1 MTFKMNSIARLMQPS
16 SVAVIGAS
24 ADSSKTTGRP
34 ITYLIKHGYAG
45 KVYPVNPKAERIGD
59 LPCYASIAD
68 LPEAPDVAIV
78 LLGAARAHEAVRELA
93 ERGTAAAIVLVSGFG
108 ETGEEGASRQSA
120 LMQAKGQMRILGPN
134 TIGLV
139 NLTDRIILSAS
150 AALEMSG
157 FEAGSVALVSQSG
170 GILGSILS
178 RGAARGISFSK
189 LISTSNEVDLE
200 LSDFVEYLANDPA
213 TQVIALYIETIRQPE
228 RFRRA
233 VEVART
239 AGKSV
244 VAYKVGRS
252 EAGARAAISHT
263 GAMAGS
269 DRMYDAFFKQIGVI
283 RAEQFNDLLDI
294 CSALTTT
301 RVLKGQRI
309 AVLTSTGG
317 AGTLV
322 ADSLGVAGF
331 ETPPPDAMTAKILR
345 DLQKGDEAALDRN
358 PIDVTLAGLDPV
370 LLRGIIRAVLASPLY
385 DALVVVVG
393 SSSLAM
399 PDLVADAIRDCLGDS
414 DKPILTYVSPHAPNV
429 VKVLEGRGIPAFLN
443 PESCAVAFKAMEMVS
458 RSLPTFATLLKTQD
472 PPTLK
477 GREGALNEFE
487 ASQLFSHY
495 GIHCAQ
501 THVVQSA
508 QEAVAAALKLAGP
521 VVLKVLSSEILHK
534 SEVGGVRLGL
544 NIESLPTALDQMV
557 KDVRTHTGLAPKFF
571 IVQPMLRAA
580 AELIVG
586 MHKDPLGTAL
596 MVGMGG
602 MTAELMNDSV
612 LCLMPPG
619 KVISEEQALSL
630 LKQLKSWPLLDG
642 YRGKPKLDVDA
653 VVQAMIGFSTM
664 IASLGDR
671 LLEAEMNPLLV
682 MEAGQSAIAADAVV
696 ILAPQVLSV

>member
-1 MTFKMNSIARLMQPS
+1 MTEKMDSISRLFQPR

-24 ADSSKTTGRP
+24 GDPRKTTGRP
-34 ITYLIKHGYAG
+34 ITYLMKHGYAG
-45 KVYPVNPKAERIGD
+45 KVYPVNPKADRIGD
-59 LPCYASIAD
+59 LPCYASVAD

-93 ERGTAAAIVLVSGFG
+93 ARGTAAAIVLASGFG
-108 ETGEEGASRQSA
+108 ETGEEGAARQSA
-120 LMQAKGQMRILGPN
+120 LLSATGQMRILGPN

-150 AALEMSG
+150 AALEMDG
-157 FEAGSVALVSQSG
+157 LEVGSVGLVSQSG

-178 RGAARGISFSK
+178 RGAARGIGFSK

-200 LSDFVEYLANDPA
+200 LSDFIEYLAQDPA
-213 TQVIALYIETIRQPE
+213 TQVIALYVETIRHPE

-233 VEVART
+233 VEIARA

-283 RAEQFNDLLDI
+283 RAEQFSDLLDI
-294 CSALTTT
+294 CSALITT
-301 RVLKGQRI
+301 RILKGKRI

-322 ADSLGVAGF
+322 ADSLGVSGF
-331 ETPPPDAMTAKILR
+331 ETPAPDLVTAQALR

-399 PDLVADAIRDCLGDS
+399 PDLVADAIRDCLSDS

-458 RSLPTFATLLKTQD
+458 RSLPTFTTLLKTQD
-472 PPTLK
+472 PPMLE
-477 GREGALNEFE
+477 GRAGALNEFE
-487 ASQLFSHY
+487 ASQIFGHY
-495 GIHCAQ
+495 GIYCAQ
-501 THVVQSA
+501 TQVVHSA
-508 QEAVAAALKLAGP
+508 QEAVAATQKLPGQF
-521 VVLKVLSSEILHK
+521 VLKVLSSEILHK

-544 NIESLPTALDQMV
+544 TVESLTSAFEKMV
-557 KDVRTHTGLAPKFF
+557 KDVRTYTGLEAKSF
-571 IVQPMLRAA
+571 IVQPMLRAP
-580 AELIVG
+580 AELIIG

-602 MTAELMNDSV
+602 ITAELMNDSV
-612 LCLMPPG
+612 LCLMPAG
-619 KVISEEQALSL
+619 MVISEEQALGL
-630 LKQLKSWPLLDG
+630 IKQLKSWPLLDG
-642 YRGKPKLDVDA
+642 YRGKPKLDVGA
-653 VVQAMIGFSTM
+653 VVQTMIGFSTM
-664 IASLGDR
+664 VASLGER
-671 LLEAEMNPLLV
+671 LLEAEINPLLV
-682 MEAGQSAIAADAVV
+682 MEAGQSTIAADAVV
-696 ILAPQVLSV
+696 ILAPKAI

>member
-1 MTFKMNSIARLMQPS
+1 MDAIARLMQPR

-24 ADSSKTTGRP
+24 ADPRKTTGRP
-34 ITYLIKHGYAG
+34 ITYLMKHGYAG
-45 KVYPVNPKAERIGD
+45 KVYPVNPKADRIGE
-59 LPCYASIAD
+59 LPCYASIAA

-93 ERGTAAAIVLVSGFG
+93 ERGTTAAIVLASGFG
-108 ETGEEGASRQSA
+108 ETGEEGASRQAA
-120 LMQAKGQMRILGPN
+120 LMQATGKMRILGPN

-139 NLTDRIILSAS
+139 NLTDGIILSAS
-150 AALEMSG
+150 AALEMNG
-157 FEAGSVALVSQSG
+157 LEAGKVALVSQSG

-178 RGAARGISFSK
+178 RGAARGIGFSK

-200 LSDFVEYLANDPA
+200 LSDFVEYLASDPA
-213 TQVIALYIETIRQPE
+213 TQVIALYVETIRYPE

-233 VEVART
+233 VEIARA
-239 AGKSV
+239 AGKAV
-244 VAYKVGRS
+244 VAFKVGRS

-269 DRMYDAFFKQIGVI
+269 DRMYDAFFQQVGVI
-283 RAEQFNDLLDI
+283 RAEKFNDLLDI

-301 RVLKGQRI
+301 RILKGQRI

-331 ETPPPDAMTAKILR
+331 ETPAPDSVTAQALR
-345 DLQKGDEAALDRN
+345 ELQKGDEAALDRN

-370 LLRGIIRAVLASPLY
+370 LLRGIIRAVLASPTY

-414 DKPILTYVSPHAPNV
+414 DKPILAYVSPHAPNV
-429 VKVLEGRGIPAFLN
+429 VHVLESRGIPAFLD
-443 PESCAVAFKAMEMVS
+443 PESCAVAFKAMQGAA
-458 RSLPTFATLLKTQD
+458 RTLPIFTPLKKMQD
-472 PPTLK
+472 DAQIHA
-477 GREGALNEFE
+477 REGALNEFD
-487 ASQLFSHY
+487 AGQLFSRY
-495 GIHCAQ
+495 GIPCAL
-501 THVVQSA
+501 TKVVHNA
-508 QEAVAAALKLAGP
+508 KEAVEAAQSIKGP
-521 VVLKVLSSEILHK
+521 VILKVLSSEILHK

-544 NIESLPTALDQMV
+544 TVETLPQAFEKMV
-557 KDVRTHTGLAPKFF
+557 SDISAHTGIEASTF
-571 IVQPMLRAA
+571 IVQPMLRAP
-580 AELIVG
+580 AELIIG

-602 MTAELMNDSV
+602 VTAELMNDSV
-612 LCLMPPG
+612 LSLMPPG
-619 KVISEEQALSL
+619 MVISESQALEL

-642 YRGKPKLDVDA
+642 YRGKPKLDVAA
-653 VVQAMIGFSTM
+653 VVQAIIGFSTM
-664 IASLGDR
+664 VAALGDR
-671 LLEAEMNPLLV
+671 LVEAEINPLLV
-682 MEAGQSAIAADAVV
+682 MEDGYSAVAADAVV
-696 ILAPQVLSV
+696 VLAPKVY

>member
-1 MTFKMNSIARLMQPS
+1 MNAKMDSISKLFQPR

-24 ADSSKTTGRP
+24 GDPRKTTGRP
-34 ITYLIKHGYAG
+34 ITYLMKHGYAG
-45 KVYPVNPKAERIGD
+45 KVYPVNPKADRIGD

-93 ERGTAAAIVLVSGFG
+93 ARGTAAAIVLASGFG
-108 ETGEEGASRQSA
+108 ETGEEGAARQSA
-120 LMQAKGQMRILGPN
+120 LLSATGQMRILGPN

-150 AALEMSG
+150 AALEMDRL
-157 FEAGSVALVSQSG
+157 EAGSVGLVSQSG

-178 RGAARGISFSK
+178 RGAARGIGFSK

-200 LSDFVEYLANDPA
+200 LSDFIEYLAHDPA
-213 TQVIALYIETIRQPE
+213 TQVIALYVETIRQPE

-233 VEVART
+233 VQVART
-239 AGKSV
+239 AGKAV

-301 RVLKGQRI
+301 RILKGQRI

-322 ADSLGVAGF
+322 ADSLGVVGF
-331 ETPPPDAMTAKILR
+331 ETPPPDIVTAKILR

-399 PDLVADAIRDCLGDS
+399 PDLVADAIRDCLSDS

-443 PESCAVAFKAMEMVS
+443 PESCAVAFKAMEIVS
-458 RSLPTFATLLKTQD
+458 RSLPTFTTLLKTQD
-472 PPTLK
+472 PPILK
-477 GREGALNEFE
+477 SREGALNEFE
-487 ASQLFSHY
+487 ASQLFGHY

-501 THVVQSA
+501 TQVVHSA
-508 QEAVAAALKLAGP
+508 QEAVAAAQKLAGP

-544 NIESLPTALDQMV
+544 TVESLPSAFEQMV
-557 KDVRTHTGLAPKFF
+557 KDVRTHTGLEAKSF
-571 IVQPMLRAA
+571 IIQPMLRAP

-619 KVISEEQALSL
+619 KVISEEQALGL
-630 LKQLKSWPLLDG
+630 IKQLKSWPLLDG
-642 YRGKPKLDVDA
+642 YRGKPKLDVGA
-653 VVQAMIGFSTM
+653 VVQAMIRFSTM
-664 IASLGDR
+664 VASLGDR

-696 ILAPQVLSV
+696 ILESQAIT

>member
-1 MTFKMNSIARLMQPS
+1 M
-16 SVAVIGAS
+16 G
-24 ADSSKTTGRP
+24 
-34 ITYLIKHGYAG
+34 
-45 KVYPVNPKAERIGD
+45 
-59 LPCYASIAD
+59 
-68 LPEAPDVAIV
+68 
-78 LLGAARAHEAVRELA
+78 
-93 ERGTAAAIVLVSGFG
+93 
-108 ETGEEGASRQSA
+108 
-120 LMQAKGQMRILGPN
+120 
-134 TIGLV
+134 
-139 NLTDRIILSAS
+139 LSAS

-157 FEAGSVALVSQSG
+157 FEAGAVALVSQSG

-178 RGAARGISFSK
+178 RGAARGINFSK

-200 LSDFVEYLANDPA
+200 LSDFVEYLANDPT
-213 TQVIALYIETIRQPE
+213 TQVIALYVETIRQPE
-228 RFRRA
+228 RFRQA
-233 VEVART
+233 VEIARA

-294 CSALTTT
+294 CSALTTN
-301 RVLKGQRI
+301 RVLKGKCI

-322 ADSLGVAGF
+322 ADSLGVTGF
-331 ETPPPDAMTAKILR
+331 ETPSPDAMTAKTLR

-414 DKPILTYVSPHAPNV
+414 NKPILTYVSPHAPHV

-443 PESCAVAFKAMEMVS
+443 PESCAVAFKAMETVS
-458 RSLPTFATLLKTQD
+458 LSLPTFTPLLKAQD
-472 PPTLK
+472 PPILT
-477 GREGALNEFE
+477 GRAGALNEFE
-487 ASQLFSHY
+487 ASQLFGQY

-501 THVVQSA
+501 TQVVHSA
-508 QEAVAAALKLAGP
+508 QEAVAAAQTLAGP

-544 NIESLPTALDQMV
+544 TVESLPKAFDQMV
-557 KDVRTHTGLAPKFF
+557 KDVRTHTGLESKTF
-571 IVQPMLRAA
+571 IVQPMLRAP
-580 AELIVG
+580 AELIIG

-602 MTAELMNDSV
+602 ITAELMNDSV

-619 KVISEEQALSL
+619 KVISEEQALGL

-642 YRGKPKLDVDA
+642 YRGKPKLDVGA
-653 VVQAMIGFSTM
+653 VVQAMIRFSTM
-664 IASLGDR
+664 VASLGDR

-696 ILAPQVLSV
+696 ILESQAIT

>member
-1 MTFKMNSIARLMQPS
+1 MTSNMKSIERLMQPR

-24 ADSSKTTGRP
+24 ADARKTTGRP
-34 ITYLIKHGYAG
+34 ITYLMKHGYAG

-78 LLGAARAHEAVRELA
+78 LLGATRAHEAVRELA
-93 ERGTAAAIVLVSGFG
+93 ERGTTAAIVLASGFG

-157 FEAGSVALVSQSG
+157 FEAGPVSLVSQSG

-178 RGAARGISFSK
+178 RGASRGINFSK

-200 LSDFVEYLANDPA
+200 LSDFIEYLAHDPS
-213 TQVIALYIETIRQPE
+213 TQVIALYVETIRQPE

-233 VEVART
+233 VEIARA

-301 RVLKGQRI
+301 RVLKGKRI

-331 ETPPPDAMTAKILR
+331 ETPSPDAITAKTLR

-370 LLRGIIRAVLASPLY
+370 LLRGIIRAVLTSPLY

-414 DKPILTYVSPHAPNV
+414 DKPILTYVSPHAPHV

-443 PESCAVAFKAMEMVS
+443 PESCAVAFKAMENVS
-458 RSLPTFATLLKTQD
+458 LSLPTFTPLLKVQD
-472 PPTLK
+472 PPTLT
-477 GREGALNEFE
+477 GRAGALNEFE
-487 ASQLFSHY
+487 ASQLFGRY

-501 THVVQSA
+501 TQVVHTA
-508 QEAVAAALKLAGP
+508 QEAVAAAQKLTGP

-544 NIESLPTALDQMV
+544 TIESLPQAFDQMV
-557 KDVRTHTGLAPKFF
+557 RDVRTHTGLEATSF
-571 IVQPMLRAA
+571 IVQPMLRAP

-602 MTAELMNDSV
+602 ITAELMNDSV

-619 KVISEEQALSL
+619 KAISEEQALSL

-653 VVQAMIGFSTM
+653 VVQAMIRFSTM
-664 IASLGDR
+664 IASLGER
-671 LLEAEMNPLLV
+671 LLEAEINPLLV

-696 ILAPQVLSV
+696 ILAPKAI

>member
-1 MTFKMNSIARLMQPS
+1 MDAISRLMQPR

-24 ADSSKTTGRP
+24 ADPKKTTGRP
-34 ITYLIKHGYAG
+34 ITYLMKHGFAG
-45 KVYPVNPKAERIGD
+45 KVYPVNPKADRIGD

-93 ERGTAAAIVLVSGFG
+93 KRGTAAAIVLASGFG
-108 ETGEEGASRQSA
+108 ETGDEGATRQAA
-120 LMQAKGQMRILGPN
+120 LMQATGSMRILGPN

-157 FEAGSVALVSQSG
+157 FQAGAVGLVSQSG

-178 RGAARGISFSK
+178 RGAARGIGFSK

-200 LSDFVEYLANDPA
+200 LSDFVEYLAHDPA
-213 TQVIALYIETIRQPE
+213 TQVIALYVETIRHPE
-228 RFRRA
+228 RFRQA
-233 VEVART
+233 VETARL
-239 AGKSV
+239 AGKAV

-283 RAEQFNDLLDI
+283 RAQQFNDLLDI
-294 CSALTTT
+294 CSALTTKRT
-301 RVLKGQRI
+301 LKGNRI

-331 ETPPPDAMTAKILR
+331 ETPAPDASTAQSLR
-345 DLQKGDEAALDRN
+345 DLQQGDEAALDRN

-370 LLRGIIRAVLASPLY
+370 LLRAIIRTVLASPQY

-414 DKPILTYVSPHAPNV
+414 EKPILAYVSPHAPNV
-429 VKVLEGRGIPAFLN
+429 VSVLESRGIPALLN
-443 PESCAVAFKAMEMVS
+443 PESCAVAFKAMEAMTV
-458 RSLPTFATLLKTQD
+458 SLPVFQPLRQAPSLELITNQ
-472 PPTLK
+472 
-477 GREGALNEFE
+477 EGALNEFE
-487 ASQLFSHY
+487 AGQLFGHF
-495 GIHCAQ
+495 GISSANTQ
-501 THVVQSA
+501 VVHTA
-508 QEAVAAALKLAGP
+508 QEAVKAALKMTGP

-534 SEVGGVRLGL
+534 SEAGGVRLGL
-544 NIESLPTALDQMV
+544 TAETLPQAFDKM
-557 KDVRTHTGLAPKFF
+557 KMDVYAHTGVEANAF
-571 IVQPMLRAA
+571 IVQPMLRAPM
-580 AELIVG
+580 ELIIG
-586 MHKDPLGTAL
+586 MHKDPLGNAL

-602 MTAELMNDSV
+602 VTAELMNDSV
-612 LCLMPPG
+612 LCLMPSG
-619 KVISEEQALSL
+619 MIVTDELALDL

-642 YRGKPKLDVDA
+642 YRGKPKLDIASA
-653 VVQAMIGFSTM
+653 VKAITGFSTM
-664 IASLGDR
+664 IAALGNR
-671 LLEAEMNPLLV
+671 LLEAEINPLFV
-682 MEAGQSAIAADAVV
+682 MEAGQSVLAADAVV
-696 ILAPQVLSV
+696 VFAPKEA

>member
-1 MTFKMNSIARLMQPS
+1 MDAISRLMQPR

-24 ADSSKTTGRP
+24 ADPKKTTGRP
-34 ITYLIKHGYAG
+34 ITYLMKHGFAG
-45 KVYPVNPKAERIGD
+45 KVYPVNPKADKIGD

-93 ERGTAAAIVLVSGFG
+93 QRGTAAAIVLASGFG
-108 ETGEEGASRQSA
+108 ETGDEGASRQAA
-120 LMQAKGQMRILGPN
+120 LMQATGQMRILGPN

-157 FEAGSVALVSQSG
+157 LEAGSVGLVSQSG

-178 RGAARGISFSK
+178 RGAARGIGFSK

-213 TQVIALYIETIRQPE
+213 TQVIALYVETIRHPE
-228 RFRRA
+228 RFRQA
-233 VEVART
+233 VEIARL
-239 AGKSV
+239 AGKAV
-244 VAYKVGRS
+244 VAYKIGRS

-301 RVLKGQRI
+301 RKLNGNRI

-331 ETPPPDAMTAKILR
+331 ETPAPDFATAQKLR

-414 DKPILTYVSPHAPNV
+414 DKPILAYVSPHAPNV
-429 VKVLEGRGIPAFLN
+429 VHVLETRGVPAFLN
-443 PESCAVAFKAMEMVS
+443 PESCAVAFKAM
-458 RSLPTFATLLKTQD
+458 RATTLSLPQFKPVSNVQGIDLIAHQ
-472 PPTLK
+472 
-477 GREGALNEFE
+477 EGALNEYE
-487 ASQLFSHY
+487 AAQLFSQF
-495 GIHCAQ
+495 GIPSAQ
-501 THVVQSA
+501 TQVVHNA
-508 QEAVAAALKLAGP
+508 QEAVTAARKITGA
-521 VVLKVLSSEILHK
+521 VVLKVLSSAILHK
-534 SEVGGVRLGL
+534 SDVGGVRLGL
-544 NIESLPTALDQMV
+544 TPETLPQAFEQMV
-557 KDVRTHTGLAPKFF
+557 MDVRQHTGIEAKDF
-571 IVQPMLRAA
+571 IIQPMLRAP
-580 AELIVG
+580 AELIIG

-602 MTAELMNDSV
+602 LTAELMNDSV
-612 LCLMPPG
+612 LCLLPPG
-619 KVISEEQALSL
+619 MIVSDELALDL

-642 YRGKPKLDVDA
+642 YRGKPKLDVHSVIKTIA
-653 VVQAMIGFSTM
+653 GFSTM

-671 LLEAEMNPLLV
+671 LLEAEINPLLI
-682 MEAGQSAIAADAVV
+682 MESGQSSVAADAVV
-696 ILAPQVLSV
+696 VLTPKGS

>member
-1 MTFKMNSIARLMQPS
+1 MDSISRLFQPR

-24 ADSSKTTGRP
+24 GDPRKTTGRP
-34 ITYLIKHGYAG
+34 ITYLMKHGYAG
-45 KVYPVNPKAERIGD
+45 KVYPVNPKTDRIGD

-78 LLGAARAHEAVRELA
+78 LLGAARVHEAVRELA
-93 ERGTAAAIVLVSGFG
+93 ARGTAAAIVLASGFG
-108 ETGEEGASRQSA
+108 ETGEEGAARQSA
-120 LMQAKGQMRILGPN
+120 LLSATGQMRILGPN

-150 AALEMSG
+150 AALEMDG
-157 FEAGSVALVSQSG
+157 FEAGSVGLVSQSG

-178 RGAARGISFSK
+178 RGAARGIGFSK

-200 LSDFVEYLANDPA
+200 LSDFIEYLAQDPA
-213 TQVIALYIETIRQPE
+213 TQVIALYVETIRHPE

-233 VEVART
+233 VEIARA

-294 CSALTTT
+294 CSALITT
-301 RVLKGQRI
+301 RILKGKRI

-322 ADSLGVAGF
+322 ADSLGVSGF
-331 ETPPPDAMTAKILR
+331 ETPAPDVVTAQALR

-414 DKPILTYVSPHAPNV
+414 DKPILAYVSPHAPNV

-443 PESCAVAFKAMEMVS
+443 PESCAVAFKAMEIVS
-458 RSLPTFATLLKTQD
+458 RSLPTFTTLLNTQD
-472 PPTLK
+472 PSTLK

-487 ASQLFSHY
+487 ASQLFGQY

-501 THVVQSA
+501 TLVVHSA
-508 QEAVAAALKLAGP
+508 QEAVAAAQKLAGP

-544 NIESLPTALDQMV
+544 TVESLPNAFDQMV
-557 KDVRTHTGLAPKFF
+557 KDVRKHMGLEAKSF
-571 IVQPMLRAA
+571 IVQPMLRAP
-580 AELIVG
+580 AELIFG

-602 MTAELMNDSV
+602 ITAELMNDSV
-612 LCLMPPG
+612 LCLLPPG
-619 KVISEEQALSL
+619 KVISEEQALGL

-642 YRGKPKLDVDA
+642 YRGKPKLDVSA
-653 VVQAMIGFSTM
+653 VVQAMIGFSM
-664 IASLGDR
+664 MVASLGER
-671 LLEAEMNPLLV
+671 LLEAEINPLLV

-696 ILAPQVLSV
+696 ILAPKAI

>member
-1 MTFKMNSIARLMQPS
+1 MDAISRLMQPR

-24 ADSSKTTGRP
+24 ADPRKTTGRP
-34 ITYLIKHGYAG
+34 ITYLMKHGFSG
-45 KVYPVNPKAERIGD
+45 HVYPVNPKADRIGD
-59 LPCYASIAD
+59 LTCYASIAD

-93 ERGTAAAIVLVSGFG
+93 QRGTTAAIVLASGFG
-108 ETGEEGASRQSA
+108 ETGDEGASRQAA
-120 LMQAKGQMRILGPN
+120 LMQATGQMRILGPN

-157 FEAGSVALVSQSG
+157 LEAGSVALVSQSG

-178 RGAARGISFSK
+178 RGAARGIGFSK
-189 LISTSNEVDLE
+189 LVSTSNEVDLE
-200 LSDFVEYLANDPA
+200 LSDFVEYLAHDPA
-213 TQVIALYIETIRQPE
+213 TQVIALYVETIRYPE
-228 RFRRA
+228 RFRQA
-233 VEVART
+233 VETARL
-239 AGKSV
+239 AGKAV

-294 CSALTTT
+294 CSALTTKRT
-301 RVLKGQRI
+301 LKGSRI

-331 ETPPPDAMTAKILR
+331 ETPAPDALTAQSLR

-370 LLRGIIRAVLASPLY
+370 LLRAIIRSVLASPLY

-414 DKPILTYVSPHAPNV
+414 DKPIFAYVSPHAPNV
-429 VKVLEGRGIPAFLN
+429 VHVLESRGIPAFLN
-443 PESCAVAFKAMEMVS
+443 PESCAVTFKAMLATTVA
-458 RSLPTFATLLKTQD
+458 LPRFQPLRNTSGLGLIAHM
-472 PPTLK
+472 
-477 GREGALNEFE
+477 EGALNEYE
-487 ASQLFSHY
+487 AGQLFSHF
-495 GIHCAQ
+495 GISCAK
-501 THVVQSA
+501 THVVHSVK
-508 QEAVAAALKLAGP
+508 EAVTAAQSISGP

-534 SEVGGVRLGL
+534 SEAGGVRLGL
-544 NIESLPTALDQMV
+544 TVETLPQAFEKMV
-557 KDVRTHTGLAPKFF
+557 ADVRTYTGLEAKAF
-571 IVQPMLRAA
+571 IIQPMLRAP
-580 AELIVG
+580 AELIIG

-602 MTAELMNDSV
+602 VTAELMNDSV
-612 LCLMPPG
+612 LCLIPVGM
-619 KVISEEQALSL
+619 IATEQIALDL

-642 YRGKPKLDVDA
+642 YRGKPKLDVA
-653 VVQAMIGFSTM
+653 STVKAIISFSMM
-664 IASLGDR
+664 IAALGDR
-671 LLEAEMNPLLV
+671 LLEAEINPLLV
-682 MEAGQSAIAADAVV
+682 MEAGQGAVAADAVV
-696 ILAPQVLSV
+696 VLAPRLSVM

>member
-1 MTFKMNSIARLMQPS
+1 MDAISRLMQPR

-24 ADSSKTTGRP
+24 ADPRKTTGRP
-34 ITYLIKHGYAG
+34 ITYLMKHGYAG

-59 LPCYASIAD
+59 LLCYASIAD

-93 ERGTAAAIVLVSGFG
+93 ERGTAAAIVLASGFG
-108 ETGEEGASRQSA
+108 ETGEVGASRQAA
-120 LMQAKGQMRILGPN
+120 LMQATGQMRILGPN

-157 FEAGSVALVSQSG
+157 LEAGSVGFVSQSG

-178 RGAARGISFSK
+178 RGAARGIGFSK

-213 TQVIALYIETIRQPE
+213 TKVIALYVETIRHPE
-228 RFRRA
+228 RFRQA
-233 VEVART
+233 VETARL
-239 AGKSV
+239 AGKAV

-283 RAEQFNDLLDI
+283 RADQFNDLLDL

-301 RVLKGQRI
+301 RILKGNRI

-322 ADSLGVAGF
+322 ADSLGVKGF
-331 ETPPPDAMTAKILR
+331 ETPVPDSATAEALR
-345 DLQKGDEAALDRN
+345 NLQKGDEAALDRN

-370 LLRGIIRAVLASPLY
+370 LLRGIIRTVLASPLY

-414 DKPILTYVSPHAPNV
+414 DKPILAYVSPHAPNV
-429 VKVLEGRGIPAFLN
+429 VHVLESRGIPAFLN
-443 PESCAVAFKAMEMVS
+443 PESCAVAFNAMQAVT
-458 RSLPTFATLLKTQD
+458 LPLSVFKPLLNA
-472 PPTLK
+472 PELK
-477 GREGALNEFE
+477 LLANQKGALNEYD
-487 ASQLFSHY
+487 ASQLFGHF
-495 GIHCAQ
+495 GIVCAQ
-501 THVVQSA
+501 TQVVHTV
-508 QEAVAAALKLAGP
+508 QEAVAIAQKITGS

-544 NIESLPTALDQMV
+544 TAETLPHAFEKMLV
-557 KDVRTHTGLAPKFF
+557 DVRTHTGIEAKTF
-571 IVQPMLRAA
+571 IIQPMLRAP

-602 MTAELMNDSV
+602 VTAELMNDSV
-612 LCLMPPG
+612 LCLVPPG
-619 KVISEEQALSL
+619 MIVSDTVALDL

-642 YRGKPKLDVDA
+642 YRGKPKLDVA
-653 VVQAMIGFSTM
+653 AAIKAIVGFSTM

-682 MEAGQSAIAADAVV
+682 MEAGQAAVAADAVV
-696 ILAPQVLSV
+696 VLAPMES

>member
-1 MTFKMNSIARLMQPS
+1 MDSISRLFQPR

-24 ADSSKTTGRP
+24 ADPRKTTGRP
-34 ITYLIKHGYAG
+34 ITYLMKHGYAG
-45 KVYPVNPKAERIGD
+45 KVYPVNPKADRIGD

-93 ERGTAAAIVLVSGFG
+93 ARGTAAAIVLASGFG
-108 ETGEEGASRQSA
+108 ETGEVGAARQAA
-120 LMQAKGQMRILGPN
+120 LMNATGQMRILGPN

-150 AALEMSG
+150 AALEMDG
-157 FEAGSVALVSQSG
+157 LIAGSVGLVSQSG

-178 RGAARGISFSK
+178 RGVARGIHFSK

-200 LSDFVEYLANDPA
+200 LSEFVEYLAHDPA
-213 TQVIALYIETIRQPE
+213 TRVIALYVETIRHPE

-233 VEVART
+233 VAFARA

-244 VAYKVGRS
+244 VAFKVGRS

-301 RVLKGQRI
+301 RALKGKRI

-322 ADSLGVAGF
+322 ADSLGVSGF
-331 ETPPPDAMTAKILR
+331 ETPPPDLMTAQALR

-370 LLRGIIRAVLASPLY
+370 LLRGIIRAVLASPIY

-414 DKPILTYVSPHAPNV
+414 EKPILAYVSPHAPNV
-429 VKVLEGRGIPAFLN
+429 VQVLEGRGIPAFLN
-443 PESCAVAFKAMEMVS
+443 PESCAVAFKAMETIS
-458 RSLPTFATLLKTQD
+458 LSLPTFTPLLNT
-472 PPTLK
+472 PNHSALA

-487 ASQLFSHY
+487 ASQLFGHY
-495 GIHCAQ
+495 GIHCAETQ
-501 THVVQSA
+501 VVHSA
-508 QEAVAAALKLAGP
+508 QEAVAAAKKLNGP

-544 NIESLPTALDQMV
+544 TTESLPQAFEQMV
-557 KDVRTHTGLAPKFF
+557 TDVQMHTGRAAKSF
-571 IVQPMLRAA
+571 IIQPMLRAP

-586 MHKDPLGTAL
+586 MHRDPLGTAL

-602 MTAELMNDSV
+602 ITAELMNDSV

-619 KVISEEQALSL
+619 MVASEEQALGL

-642 YRGKPKLDVDA
+642 YRGKPKLDVSA
-653 VVQAMIGFSTM
+653 AVQAIIGFSAM
-664 IASLGDR
+664 VASLGDQ

-682 MEAGQSAIAADAVV
+682 MEAGQSAVAADAVV
-696 ILAPQVLSV
+696 ILAPKET

>member
-1 MTFKMNSIARLMQPS
+1 MDAISRLFQPR

-24 ADSSKTTGRP
+24 ADPRKTTGRP
-34 ITYLIKHGYAG
+34 ITYLMKHGYAG
-45 KVYPVNPKAERIGD
+45 KVYPVNPKADRIGD

-93 ERGTAAAIVLVSGFG
+93 ERGTAAAIVLASGFG
-108 ETGEEGASRQSA
+108 ETGEAGAARQAA
-120 LMQAKGQMRILGPN
+120 LMGATGPMRILGPN

-150 AALEMSG
+150 AALEMDG
-157 FEAGSVALVSQSG
+157 LEAGSVGLVSQSG

-178 RGAARGISFSK
+178 RGAARGIGFSK

-200 LSDFVEYLANDPA
+200 LSDFVEYLAHDPA
-213 TQVIALYIETIRQPE
+213 TQVIALYIETIRHPE

-233 VEVART
+233 VEVARA

-244 VAYKVGRS
+244 VAYKIGRS

-301 RVLKGQRI
+301 RVLKGKRI

-322 ADSLGVAGF
+322 ADSLGVSGF
-331 ETPPPDAMTAKILR
+331 ETPAPDIATAQALR

-414 DKPILTYVSPHAPNV
+414 DKPILAYVSPHAPKV
-429 VKVLEGRGIPAFLN
+429 VQVLEGRGIPAFLN
-443 PESCAVAFKAMEMVS
+443 PESCAVAFKAMEAVS
-458 RSLPTFATLLKTQD
+458 LSLPSFTPLLNVPD
-472 PPTLK
+472 HAALA

-487 ASQLFSHY
+487 ASQLFGRY

-501 THVVQSA
+501 TQVVHSA
-508 QEAVAAALKLAGP
+508 QEAVAAAQKLTSP

-544 NIESLPTALDQMV
+544 TAESLPKAFEQMV
-557 KDVRTHTGLAPKFF
+557 ADVRAHTGLDPKTF
-571 IVQPMLRAA
+571 IIQPMLRAP

-586 MHKDPLGTAL
+586 MHRDPLGTAL
-596 MVGMGG
+596 MVGIGG
-602 MTAELMNDSV
+602 ITAELMNDSV
-612 LCLMPPG
+612 LCLMPPE
-619 KVISEEQALSL
+619 KVVSEEQALGL
-630 LKQLKSWPLLDG
+630 LQQLKSWPLLDG
-642 YRGKPKLDVDA
+642 YRGKPKLDVSA
-653 VVQAMIGFSTM
+653 AVQAIIGFSTM
-664 IASLGDR
+664 VASLGDQ

-682 MEAGQSAIAADAVV
+682 MEQGKSAVAADAVV
-696 ILAPQVLSV
+696 ILAPKEA

>member
-1 MTFKMNSIARLMQPS
+1 MDAISRLFQPR

-24 ADSSKTTGRP
+24 ADPRKTTGRP
-34 ITYLIKHGYAG
+34 ITYLMKHGYAG
-45 KVYPVNPKAERIGD
+45 KVYPVNPKADRIGD

-68 LPEAPDVAIV
+68 LPEPPDVAIV

-93 ERGTAAAIVLVSGFG
+93 ARGTAAAIVLASGFG
-108 ETGEEGASRQSA
+108 ETGEAGAARQAA
-120 LMQAKGQMRILGPN
+120 LMSATGQMRILGPN

-150 AALEMSG
+150 AALEMDA
-157 FEAGSVALVSQSG
+157 FEAGSVGLVSQSG

-178 RGAARGISFSK
+178 RGAARGIGFSK

-213 TQVIALYIETIRQPE
+213 TQVIALYIETIRHPE

-233 VEVART
+233 VAVARA

-269 DRMYDAFFKQIGVI
+269 DRMYDAFFRQIGVI
-283 RAEQFNDLLDI
+283 RAEEFNDLLDL

-301 RVLKGQRI
+301 RILKGKRI

-322 ADSLGVAGF
+322 ADSLGVSGF
-331 ETPPPDAMTAKILR
+331 ETPPPDVMTAQALR

-370 LLRGIIRAVLASPLY
+370 LFRGIIRTVLKSPTY

-414 DKPILTYVSPHAPNV
+414 DKPIVAYVSPHAPNV
-429 VKVLEGRGIPAFLN
+429 VQVLEGRGVPAFLN
-443 PESCAVAFKAMEMVS
+443 PESCAIAFQAMEMVS
-458 RSLPTFATLLKTQD
+458 LSLPTYTPLLNTPD
-472 PPTLK
+472 LSALA

-487 ASQLFSHY
+487 ASQLFGQY

-501 THVVQSA
+501 TQVVHSA
-508 QEAVAAALKLAGP
+508 QEAVAVAQKLTGP
-521 VVLKVLSSEILHK
+521 VVLKVLSSDILHK

-544 NIESLPTALDQMV
+544 TADSLPKAFDQMV
-557 KDVRTHTGLAPKFF
+557 ADVRSHTGLDAKSF
-571 IVQPMLRAA
+571 IIQPMLRAP

-586 MHKDPLGTAL
+586 MHRDPLGTAL

-602 MTAELMNDSV
+602 ITAELMNDSV

-619 KVISEEQALSL
+619 LVVSEEQARSL

-653 VVQAMIGFSTM
+653 AVQAIIGFSTM
-664 IASLGDR
+664 VASLGDR

-682 MEAGQSAIAADAVV
+682 MEAGHSAVAADAVV
-696 ILAPQVLSV
+696 ILAPKVT

>member
-1 MTFKMNSIARLMQPS
+1 MTSNMKSIARLMQPR

-24 ADSSKTTGRP
+24 ADSRKTTGRP
-34 ITYLIKHGYAG
+34 ITYLMKHGYAG

-93 ERGTAAAIVLVSGFG
+93 ERGTTAAIVLASGFG
-108 ETGEEGASRQSA
+108 ETGEEGVSRQLA

-157 FEAGSVALVSQSG
+157 FEAGAVALVSQSG

-178 RGAARGISFSK
+178 RGAARGINFSK

-200 LSDFVEYLANDPA
+200 LSDFVEYLANDPT
-213 TQVIALYIETIRQPE
+213 TQVIALYVETIRQPE
-228 RFRRA
+228 RFRQA
-233 VEVART
+233 VEIARA

-294 CSALTTT
+294 CSALTTN
-301 RVLKGQRI
+301 RVLKGKCI

-322 ADSLGVAGF
+322 ADSLGVTGF
-331 ETPPPDAMTAKILR
+331 ETPSPDAMTAKTLR

-414 DKPILTYVSPHAPNV
+414 NKPILTYVSPHAPHV

-443 PESCAVAFKAMEMVS
+443 PESCAVAFKSMETVS
-458 RSLPTFATLLKTQD
+458 LSLPTFTPLLKAQD
-472 PPTLK
+472 PPILT
-477 GREGALNEFE
+477 GRAGALNEFE
-487 ASQLFSHY
+487 ASQLFGQY

-501 THVVQSA
+501 TQVVNTA
-508 QEAVAAALKLAGP
+508 QEAVAAAQKLTGP

-544 NIESLPTALDQMV
+544 TIESLPQAFDQMV
-557 KDVRTHTGLAPKFF
+557 RDVRTYTGLNATSF
-571 IVQPMLRAA
+571 IVQPMLRAP

-602 MTAELMNDSV
+602 ITAELMNDSV

-619 KVISEEQALSL
+619 KVISEKQALSL

-642 YRGKPKLDVDA
+642 YRGKPKLDVGA
-653 VVQAMIGFSTM
+653 AVQAIIGFSEM
-664 IASLGDR
+664 VASLGDR

-696 ILAPQVLSV
+696 ILAPKAT

>member
-1 MTFKMNSIARLMQPS
+1 MDAISRLFQPR

-24 ADSSKTTGRP
+24 ADPRKTTGRP
-34 ITYLIKHGYAG
+34 ITYLMKHGYAG
-45 KVYPVNPKAERIGD
+45 KVYPVNPKADRIGD

-93 ERGTAAAIVLVSGFG
+93 ERGTAAAIVLASGFG
-108 ETGEEGASRQSA
+108 ETGEVGAARQSA
-120 LMQAKGQMRILGPN
+120 LMSATGQMRILGPN

-150 AALEMSG
+150 AALEMDG
-157 FEAGSVALVSQSG
+157 LEAGLVGLVSQSG

-178 RGAARGISFSK
+178 RGAARGIGFSK

-200 LSDFVEYLANDPA
+200 LSDFVEYLAKDPA
-213 TQVIALYIETIRQPE
+213 TQVIALYVETIRHPE

-233 VEVART
+233 VEIARG

-269 DRMYDAFFKQIGVI
+269 DRMYDAFFKQIGVV

-294 CSALTTT
+294 CSALTTN

-322 ADSLGVAGF
+322 ADSLGVSGF
-331 ETPPPDAMTAKILR
+331 ETPAPDLVTAQALR

-414 DKPILTYVSPHAPNV
+414 DKPILAYVSPHAPNV
-429 VKVLEGRGIPAFLN
+429 VQVLEGRGIPAFLN
-443 PESCAVAFKAMEMVS
+443 PESCAVAFKAMESVS
-458 RSLPTFATLLKTQD
+458 RSLPSFTPLLNAPDHTAYAD
-472 PPTLK
+472 
-477 GREGALNEFE
+477 GEGALNEFE
-487 ASQLFSHY
+487 ASQLFGLY
-495 GIHCAQ
+495 GIDCAHTQ
-501 THVVQSA
+501 VVQSA
-508 QEAVAAALKLAGP
+508 QEAVAAAQKLTGP
-521 VVLKVLSSEILHK
+521 VVLKVLSSDILHK

-544 NIESLPTALDQMV
+544 TPESLPKAFEKMV
-557 KDVRTHTGLAPKFF
+557 SDVQTHTGLNATSF
-571 IVQPMLRAA
+571 IIQPMLRAP

-586 MHKDPLGTAL
+586 MHRDPLGTAL

-602 MTAELMNDSV
+602 ITAELMNDSV

-619 KVISEEQALSL
+619 MVVSEEQALGL

-642 YRGKPKLDVDA
+642 YRGKPKLDVGA
-653 VVQAMIGFSTM
+653 VVKAIIGFSTM
-664 IASLGDR
+664 VASLGDQ

-682 MEAGQSAIAADAVV
+682 MEDGHSAVAADAVV
-696 ILAPQVLSV
+696 ILASKGA

>member
-1 MTFKMNSIARLMQPS
+1 MDAISRLMQPR

-24 ADSSKTTGRP
+24 ADPRKTTGRP
-34 ITYLIKHGYAG
+34 ITYLMKHGFAG
-45 KVYPVNPKAERIGD
+45 KVYPVNPKADKIGE

-93 ERGTAAAIVLVSGFG
+93 QRGTAAAIVLASGFG
-108 ETGEEGASRQSA
+108 ETGDEGASRQAA
-120 LMQAKGQMRILGPN
+120 LMQATGQMRILGPN

-157 FEAGSVALVSQSG
+157 LEAGSVGLVSQSG

-178 RGAARGISFSK
+178 RGAARGIGFSK

-200 LSDFVEYLANDPA
+200 LSDFVEYLAKDPA
-213 TQVIALYIETIRQPE
+213 TQVIALYVETIRHPE
-228 RFRRA
+228 RFRKA
-233 VEVART
+233 VETARM
-239 AGKSV
+239 AGKAV

-301 RVLKGQRI
+301 RKLNGNRI

-331 ETPPPDAMTAKILR
+331 ETPAPDPVTAQKLR

-414 DKPILTYVSPHAPNV
+414 DKPILAYVSPHAPNV
-429 VKVLEGRGIPAFLN
+429 VHVLETRGIPAFLN
-443 PESCAVAFKAMEMVS
+443 PESCAVAFGAM
-458 RSLPTFATLLKTQD
+458 RAATLSLPQFKPVLNVPGTELIAHQ
-472 PPTLK
+472 
-477 GREGALNEFE
+477 EGALNEFE
-487 ASQLFSHY
+487 AAQLFSQF
-495 GIHCAQ
+495 GIPSAQ
-501 THVVQSA
+501 TQVVHNA
-508 QEAVAAALKLAGP
+508 QEAVTAARQVTGA
-521 VVLKVLSSEILHK
+521 VVLKVLSSAILHK
-534 SEVGGVRLGL
+534 SDVGGVRLGL
-544 NIESLPTALDQMV
+544 TPETLPQAFDQMV
-557 KDVRTHTGLAPKFF
+557 MDVRQHTGIEAKDF
-571 IVQPMLRAA
+571 IIQPMLRAPL
-580 AELIVG
+580 ELIIG

-602 MTAELMNDSV
+602 LTAELMNDSV
-612 LCLMPPG
+612 LCLLPPG
-619 KVISEEQALSL
+619 MMLSDDLALDL

-642 YRGKPKLDVDA
+642 YRGKPKLDVDS
-653 VVQAMIGFSTM
+653 VVKTITGFSTM
-664 IASLGDR
+664 IASLGER
-671 LLEAEMNPLLV
+671 LLEAEINPLLV
-682 MEAGQSAIAADAVV
+682 MESGQSSVAADAVV
-696 ILAPQVLSV
+696 ILTPKGP

>member
-1 MTFKMNSIARLMQPS
+1 MDAISRLMQPR

-24 ADSSKTTGRP
+24 ADPRKTTGRP
-34 ITYLIKHGYAG
+34 ITYLMKHGFAG
-45 KVYPVNPKAERIGD
+45 KVYPVNPKADKIGD
-59 LPCYASIAD
+59 LTCYGSIAD

-78 LLGAARAHEAVRELA
+78 LLGASRAHEAVRELA
-93 ERGTAAAIVLVSGFG
+93 QRGTAAAIVLASGFG
-108 ETGEEGASRQSA
+108 ETGDEGASRQSA
-120 LMQAKGQMRILGPN
+120 LMQATGQMRILGPN

-157 FEAGSVALVSQSG
+157 LEAGSVGLVSQSG

-178 RGAARGISFSK
+178 RGAARGIGFSK

-213 TQVIALYIETIRQPE
+213 TQVIALYVETIRHPE
-228 RFRRA
+228 RFRQA
-233 VEVART
+233 VETARR
-239 AGKSV
+239 AGKAV

-269 DRMYDAFFKQIGVI
+269 DRMYDAFFRQIGVI

-294 CSALTTT
+294 CSALITHRT
-301 RVLKGQRI
+301 LKGNRI

-331 ETPPPDAMTAKILR
+331 ETPAPDTITAQALR
-345 DLQKGDEAALDRN
+345 ELQKGDEAALDRN

-370 LLRGIIRAVLASPLY
+370 LLRGIIRTVLASPLY

-414 DKPILTYVSPHAPNV
+414 DKPILAYVSPHAPNV
-429 VKVLEGRGIPAFLN
+429 VRVLEGRGVPAFLN
-443 PESCAVAFKAMEMVS
+443 PESCAVAFKAMQAVNMPVPVFVLVEQSTGLELIVN
-458 RSLPTFATLLKTQD
+458 KQ
-472 PPTLK
+472 
-477 GREGALNEFE
+477 GALNEYE
-487 ASQLFSHY
+487 ASQLFSHF
-495 GIHCAQ
+495 GIICAQ
-501 THVVQSA
+501 TQVVHSS
-508 QEAVAAALKLAGP
+508 QEAVAAAQQIKGS

-534 SEVGGVRLGL
+534 SDAGGVRLGL
-544 NIESLPTALDQMV
+544 TEETLPKAFDKMV
-557 KDVRTHTGLAPKFF
+557 LDVRAHTGIEARDF
-571 IVQPMLRAA
+571 IIQPMLRAP

-602 MTAELMNDSV
+602 VTAELMNDSV
-612 LCLMPPG
+612 LCLMPRG
-619 KVISEEQALSL
+619 MIVTDEIALSL

-642 YRGKPKLDVDA
+642 YRGKPKLDVAAA
-653 VVQAMIGFSTM
+653 VKAIKGFAKLIT
-664 IASLGDR
+664 SLGDR
-671 LLEAEMNPLLV
+671 VLEAEINPLLV
-682 MEAGQSAIAADAVV
+682 MEAGQSAVAADAV
-696 ILAPQVLSV
+696 IVLSPKEF

>member
-1 MTFKMNSIARLMQPS
+1 MTSNMKSIARLMQPR

-24 ADSSKTTGRP
+24 ADSRKTTGRP
-34 ITYLIKHGYAG
+34 ITYLMKHGYAG

-93 ERGTAAAIVLVSGFG
+93 ERGTTAAIVLASGFA
-108 ETGEEGASRQSA
+108 ETGEEGVSRQLA

-157 FEAGSVALVSQSG
+157 FEAGAVALVSQSG

-178 RGAARGISFSK
+178 RGAARGINFSK

-200 LSDFVEYLANDPA
+200 LSDFVEYLANDPT
-213 TQVIALYIETIRQPE
+213 TQVIALYVETIRQPE
-228 RFRRA
+228 RFRQA
-233 VEVART
+233 VEIARA

-294 CSALTTT
+294 CSALTTN
-301 RVLKGQRI
+301 RVLKGKCI

-322 ADSLGVAGF
+322 ADSLGVTGF
-331 ETPPPDAMTAKILR
+331 ETPSPDAMTAKTLR

-414 DKPILTYVSPHAPNV
+414 NKPILTYVSPHAPHV

-443 PESCAVAFKAMEMVS
+443 PESCAVAFKAMETVS
-458 RSLPTFATLLKTQD
+458 LSLPTFTPLLKAQD
-472 PPTLK
+472 PPILT
-477 GREGALNEFE
+477 GRAGALNEFE
-487 ASQLFSHY
+487 ASQLFGQY

-501 THVVQSA
+501 TQVVNTA
-508 QEAVAAALKLAGP
+508 QEAVAAAQKLTGP

-544 NIESLPTALDQMV
+544 TIESLPQAFDQMV
-557 KDVRTHTGLAPKFF
+557 RDVRTYTGLNATSF
-571 IVQPMLRAA
+571 IVQPMLRAP

-602 MTAELMNDSV
+602 ITAELMNDSV

-642 YRGKPKLDVDA
+642 YRGKPKLDVGA
-653 VVQAMIGFSTM
+653 AVQAIIGFSEM
-664 IASLGDR
+664 VASLGDR

-696 ILAPQVLSV
+696 ILAPKAT

>member
-1 MTFKMNSIARLMQPS
+1 MDAIKRLFQPR

-24 ADSSKTTGRP
+24 ADPRKTTGRP
-34 ITYLIKHGYAG
+34 ITYLMKHGYAG
-45 KVYPVNPKAERIGD
+45 KVYPVNPKADKIGE
-59 LPCYASIAD
+59 LKCYASIAD

-93 ERGTAAAIVLVSGFG
+93 ERGTAAAIVLASGFG
-108 ETGEEGASRQSA
+108 ETGEEGASRQAA
-120 LMQAKGQMRILGPN
+120 LMHATGKMRILGPN

-150 AALEMSG
+150 AALEMSDL
-157 FEAGSVALVSQSG
+157 EAGTVGLVSQSG

-178 RGAARGISFSK
+178 RGAARGIGFSK

-213 TQVIALYIETIRQPE
+213 TRVIALYVETIRHPE

-233 VEVART
+233 VALARA
-239 AGKSV
+239 AGKAV

-269 DRMYDAFFKQIGVI
+269 DRMYDAFFEQIGVI

-294 CSALTTT
+294 CSALSTR
-301 RVLKGQRI
+301 RVLKGKRI

-322 ADSLGVAGF
+322 ADSLGVANL
-331 ETPPPDAMTAKILR
+331 ETPAPDPVTAQALR
-345 DLQKGDEAALDRN
+345 ALQKGDEAALDRN

-370 LLRGIIRAVLASPLY
+370 LLRAIIRTVLASQLY

-399 PDLVADAIRDCLGDS
+399 PDLVADAIRDCLSDS
-414 DKPILTYVSPHAPNV
+414 EKPILAYVSPHAPNV
-429 VKVLEGRGIPAFLN
+429 VQVLEARGVPAFLN
-443 PESCAVAFKAMEMVS
+443 PESCAVAFKAMESVTQKLPAFK
-458 RSLPTFATLLKTQD
+458 SLLNPHVEAYIAD
-472 PPTLK
+472 
-477 GREGALNEFE
+477 REGPLNEFE
-487 ASQLFSHY
+487 AAQLFSRY
-495 GIHCAQ
+495 GIPCAQ
-501 THVVQSA
+501 TLVVQSE
-508 QEAVAAALKLAGP
+508 QEAVTAARNLNGP
-521 VVLKVLSSEILHK
+521 VVLKVLSAEILHK
-534 SEVGGVRLGL
+534 SEAGGVRLGL
-544 NIESLPTALDQMV
+544 SAETMPQAFAKMAN
-557 KDVRTHTGLAPKFF
+557 DVRKHTGIEAKTF
-571 IVQPMLRAA
+571 IVQPMLRAPV
-580 AELIVG
+580 ELIIG

-602 MTAELMNDSV
+602 VTAELMNDSV
-612 LCLMPPG
+612 LCLLPPG
-619 KVISEEQALSL
+619 MVITEEQALSL

-653 VVQAMIGFSTM
+653 VVQAIVGFSTM
-664 IASLGDR
+664 IASVGHR
-671 LLEAEMNPLLV
+671 ILEAEINPLLV
-682 MEAGQSAIAADAVV
+682 METGQSAVAADAVV
-696 ILAPQVLSV
+696 VLAPKEA

>member
-1 MTFKMNSIARLMQPS
+1 MNAIDRLMQPR

-24 ADSSKTTGRP
+24 ADPRKTTGRP
-34 ITYLIKHGYAG
+34 ITYLMKHGYAG
-45 KVYPVNPKAERIGD
+45 KVYPVNPKADKIGE
-59 LPCYASIAD
+59 LPCYASIAE

-93 ERGTAAAIVLVSGFG
+93 ERGTAAAIVLASGFG
-108 ETGEEGASRQSA
+108 ETGQEGASRQEA
-120 LMQAKGQMRILGPN
+120 LMQATGQMRILGPN

-150 AALEMSG
+150 AALEMNG
-157 FEAGSVALVSQSG
+157 LEAGSVGLVSQSG

-178 RGAARGISFSK
+178 RGAARGIGFSK

-200 LSDFVEYLANDPA
+200 LSDFVEYLAKDPA
-213 TQVIALYIETIRQPE
+213 TYVIALYVETIRHPE

-233 VEVART
+233 VEVARAT
-239 AGKSV
+239 GKPV

-252 EAGARAAISHT
+252 EAGARAAVSHT

-269 DRMYDAFFKQIGVI
+269 DRMYDTFFKQIGVI

-294 CSALTTT
+294 CSALTTH
-301 RVLKGQRI
+301 RILKGQRI

-317 AGTLV
+317 AGTLI

-331 ETPPPDAMTAKILR
+331 ETPPPDSVTAQTLR

-399 PDLVADAIRDCLGDS
+399 PDLVADAIRDCLGVS
-414 DKPILTYVSPHAPNV
+414 DKPILAYVSPHAPNV
-429 VKVLEGRGIPAFLN
+429 VQVLEGRGIPAFLN
-443 PESCAVAFKAMEMVS
+443 PDACAIAFNAMGTVSKA
-458 RSLPTFATLLKTQD
+458 LPMFMPLINAPDCTALIE
-472 PPTLK
+472 
-477 GREGALNEFE
+477 REGALNEFE
-487 ASQLFSHY
+487 ASTLFSRY

-501 THVVQSA
+501 TEVVHSA
-508 QEAVAAALKLAGP
+508 QEAVRAAQKLIGP
-521 VVLKVLSSEILHK
+521 VVLKVLSSEIVHK

-544 NIESLPTALDQMV
+544 TAESLPKAFDQMV
-557 KDVRTHTGLAPKFF
+557 TDVHARTGIDADSF
-571 IVQPMLRAA
+571 IIQPMLRAPV
-580 AELIVG
+580 ELIVG
-586 MHKDPLGTAL
+586 MHRDPLGTAL

-602 MTAELMNDSV
+602 VTAELMNDSV

-619 KVISEEQALSL
+619 KVISRELALGL
-630 LKQLKSWPLLDG
+630 LQQLKSWPLLDG

-653 VVQAMIGFSTM
+653 AIEAIIGFSTM
-664 IASLGDR
+664 VASLGDR

-696 ILAPQVLSV
+696 ILAPKEI

>member
-1 MTFKMNSIARLMQPS
+1 MDAIKRLFQPR

-24 ADSSKTTGRP
+24 ADPRKTTGRP
-34 ITYLIKHGYAG
+34 ITYLMKHGFAG
-45 KVYPVNPKAERIGD
+45 KVYPVNPKADRIGD
-59 LPCYASIAD
+59 LPCYANIAD

-93 ERGTAAAIVLVSGFG
+93 ERGTAAAIVLASGFG
-108 ETGEEGASRQSA
+108 ETGDEGASRQAA
-120 LMQAKGQMRILGPN
+120 LMQATGQMRILGPN

-157 FEAGSVALVSQSG
+157 LEAGTVGLVSQSG

-178 RGAARGISFSK
+178 RGAARGIGFSK

-200 LSDFVEYLANDPA
+200 LSDFVEYLASDPA
-213 TQVIALYIETIRQPE
+213 TQVIALYVETIRYPE

-233 VEVART
+233 VELARA
-239 AGKSV
+239 AGKAV

-269 DRMYDAFFKQIGVI
+269 DRMYDAFFAQIGVI

-294 CSALTTT
+294 CSALSTS
-301 RVLKGQRI
+301 RVLKGKRI

-322 ADSLGVAGF
+322 ADSLGVANF
-331 ETPPPDAMTAKILR
+331 ETPAPDPVTAQSLR

-370 LLRGIIRAVLASPLY
+370 LLRGIIRTVLASPLY

-399 PDLVADAIRDCLGDS
+399 PDLVADAIRDCLSDS
-414 DKPILTYVSPHAPNV
+414 DKPILAYVSPHAPNV
-429 VKVLEGRGIPAFLN
+429 VQVLEARGVPAFLS
-443 PESCAVAFKAMEMVS
+443 PESCAVAFQAMAFVTQA
-458 RSLPTFATLLKTQD
+458 LPVFKPLFNARDDSQISD
-472 PPTLK
+472 
-477 GREGALNEFE
+477 REGALNEFE
-487 ASQLFSHY
+487 AGQIFSRY
-495 GIHCAQ
+495 GITCAQ
-501 THVVQSA
+501 TYVVHHA
-508 QEAVAAALKLAGP
+508 QEAVAVAGKINGQ

-534 SEVGGVRLGL
+534 SDAGGVRLGL
-544 NIESLPTALDQMV
+544 SVETISQAFEMMV
-557 KDVRTHTGLAPKFF
+557 QDVRKHTGIEAETF
-571 IVQPMLRAA
+571 IVQPMLRAP
-580 AELIVG
+580 AELIIG

-602 MTAELMNDSV
+602 ITAELMNDSV
-612 LCLMPPG
+612 LCLLPPG
-619 KVISEEQALSL
+619 MVVSEEQALSL

-642 YRGKPKLDVDA
+642 FRGKPKLDVPA
-653 VVQAMIGFSTM
+653 VVKAIVGFSTL
-664 IASLGDR
+664 IASMGHR
-671 LLEAEMNPLLV
+671 ILEAEINPLLV
-682 MEAGQSAIAADAVV
+682 MESGQSAVAADAVV
-696 ILAPQVLSV
+696 VLAPKGS

>member
-1 MTFKMNSIARLMQPS
+1 MDSISRLLQPR

-24 ADSSKTTGRP
+24 ADPRKTTGRP
-34 ITYLIKHGYAG
+34 ITYLMKHGYAG
-45 KVYPVNPKAERIGD
+45 KVYPVNPKADRIGD

-93 ERGTAAAIVLVSGFG
+93 ARGTAAAIVLASGFG
-108 ETGEEGASRQSA
+108 ETGEEGAARQSA
-120 LMQAKGQMRILGPN
+120 LLSATGQMRILGPN

-150 AALEMSG
+150 AALEMDEL
-157 FEAGSVALVSQSG
+157 EAGSVGLVSQSG

-178 RGAARGISFSK
+178 RGAARGIGFSK

-200 LSDFVEYLANDPA
+200 LSDFVEYLAQDPT
-213 TQVIALYIETIRQPE
+213 TQVIALYVETIRYPE

-233 VEVART
+233 VEIARA

-294 CSALTTT
+294 CSALITT
-301 RVLKGQRI
+301 RILKGKRI

-322 ADSLGVAGF
+322 ADSLGVSGF
-331 ETPPPDAMTAKILR
+331 ETPAPDLVTAQALR

-370 LLRGIIRAVLASPLY
+370 LFRGIIRAVLASPLY

-399 PDLVADAIRDCLGDS
+399 PDLVSDAIRDCLGDS
-414 DKPILTYVSPHAPNV
+414 DKPILAYVSPHAPNV

-443 PESCAVAFKAMEMVS
+443 PESCAVAFKAMEKVS
-458 RSLPTFATLLKTQD
+458 RSLPTFTTLLKTQD
-472 PPTLK
+472 PPTLEC
-477 GREGALNEFE
+477 REGALNEFE
-487 ASQLFSHY
+487 ASQLFGHY

-501 THVVQSA
+501 TQVVHSA
-508 QEAVAAALKLAGP
+508 QEAVAVAQKLAGP

-544 NIESLPTALDQMV
+544 TVESLPSAFEQMV
-557 KDVRTHTGLAPKFF
+557 KDVQTHTGLEAKSF
-571 IVQPMLRAA
+571 IIQPMLRAP

-619 KVISEEQALSL
+619 KMISEEQALGL
-630 LKQLKSWPLLDG
+630 IKQLKSWPLLDG
-642 YRGKPKLDVDA
+642 YRGKPKLDVGA

-664 IASLGDR
+664 VASLGER
-671 LLEAEMNPLLV
+671 LLEAEINPLLV

>member
-24 ADSSKTTGRP
+24 ADSRKTTGRP

-93 ERGTAAAIVLVSGFG
+93 ERGTAAAIVLASGFG

-414 DKPILTYVSPHAPNV
+414 EKPILTYVSPHAPNV

-458 RSLPTFATLLKTQD
+458 RSLPTFTTLLKTQD

-487 ASQLFSHY
+487 ASQLFSRY

-544 NIESLPTALDQMV
+544 NVESLPTAFVQMV

-571 IVQPMLRAA
+571 IVQPMLRAP

-642 YRGKPKLDVDA
+642 YRGKPKLDIDA

>member
-1 MTFKMNSIARLMQPS
+1 MTDAISRLFQPR
-16 SVAVIGAS
+16 SVAIIGAS
-24 ADSSKTTGRP
+24 ADPRKTTGRP
-34 ITYLIKHGYAG
+34 ITYLMKHGYAG
-45 KVYPVNPKAERIGD
+45 KVYPVNPKADRIGD
-59 LPCYASIAD
+59 LPCYASIAE

-93 ERGTAAAIVLVSGFG
+93 ARGTAAAIVLASGFG
-108 ETGEEGASRQSA
+108 ETGEAGASRQAA
-120 LMQAKGQMRILGPN
+120 LMQATGQMRILGPN

-150 AALEMSG
+150 AALEMNEL
-157 FEAGSVALVSQSG
+157 EAGSVGLVSQSG

-178 RGAARGISFSK
+178 RGAARGIGFSK

-200 LSDFVEYLANDPA
+200 LSDFVEYLAHDPA
-213 TQVIALYIETIRQPE
+213 TQVIALYVETIRHPE

-233 VEVART
+233 VEIARA
-239 AGKSV
+239 AGKAV

-269 DRMYDAFFKQIGVI
+269 DRMYDAFFKQTGVI
-283 RAEQFNDLLDI
+283 RAEQFNDLPDI
-294 CSALTTT
+294 CSALTTS
-301 RVLKGQRI
+301 RVLKGNRI

-331 ETPPPDAMTAKILR
+331 ETPAPDPVTAQALR

-370 LLRGIIRAVLASPLY
+370 LLRGIIRAVLASPIY

-414 DKPILTYVSPHAPNV
+414 DKPILAYVSPHAPNV
-429 VKVLEGRGIPAFLN
+429 VQVLEARGVPAFLN
-443 PESCAVAFKAMEMVS
+443 PESCAVAFQAMQSVS
-458 RSLPTFATLLKTQD
+458 QVLPRFEKLAHASNSLQQD
-472 PPTLK
+472 SSLID
-477 GREGALNEFE
+477 RVGALNEYE
-487 ASQLFSHY
+487 AGQLYGRY
-495 GIHCAQ
+495 GITCAQ
-501 THVVQSA
+501 TLVVHTEA
-508 QEAVAAALKLAGP
+508 EAVAAAKKINGP

-544 NIESLPTALDQMV
+544 TVDTLPAALEKMQRDV
-557 KDVRTHTGLAPKFF
+557 KTLAGIDPQAF
-571 IVQPMLRAA
+571 IVQPMLRAP
-580 AELIVG
+580 AELIIG
-586 MHKDPLGTAL
+586 MNKDPLGTAL

-602 MTAELMNDSV
+602 ITAELMNDSA
-612 LCLMPPG
+612 LCLIPPG
-619 KVISEEQALSL
+619 MTVSKEQALSL

-653 VVQAMIGFSTM
+653 VVDAIVGFSKM
-664 IASLGDR
+664 IAALDQR
-671 LLEAEMNPLLV
+671 LIEAEINPLLV
-682 MEAGQSAIAADAVV
+682 MEKGGSAIAADAVV
-696 ILAPQVLSV
+696 VLGPRGS

>member
-1 MTFKMNSIARLMQPS
+1 MDAISRLFQPRT
-16 SVAVIGAS
+16 VAVIGAS
-24 ADSSKTTGRP
+24 GDPRKTTGRP
-34 ITYLIKHGYAG
+34 ITYLMKHGYAG
-45 KVYPVNPKAERIGD
+45 KVYPVNPKADRIGD
-59 LPCYASIAD
+59 LPCYASIAE

-93 ERGTAAAIVLVSGFG
+93 ARGTAAAIVLASGFG
-108 ETGEEGASRQSA
+108 ETGEAGAARQAA
-120 LMQAKGQMRILGPN
+120 LMSATGQMRILGPN

-150 AALEMSG
+150 AALEMDA
-157 FEAGSVALVSQSG
+157 FEAGSVGLVSQSG

-178 RGAARGISFSK
+178 RGAARGIGFSK

-213 TQVIALYIETIRQPE
+213 TQVIALYVETIRHPE

-233 VEVART
+233 VAVAR
-239 AGKSV
+239 AVGKSV

-301 RVLKGQRI
+301 RILKGKRI

-322 ADSLGVAGF
+322 ADSLGVSGF
-331 ETPPPDAMTAKILR
+331 ETPAPDLVTAQALR

-370 LLRGIIRAVLASPLY
+370 LLRGIIRAVLASPTY

-414 DKPILTYVSPHAPNV
+414 DKPILAYVSPHAPNV
-429 VKVLEGRGIPAFLN
+429 VQVLEGRGVPAFLN
-443 PESCAVAFKAMEMVS
+443 PESCAVAFQAMETVS
-458 RSLPTFATLLKTQD
+458 LSLPTFTPLRNSPDHTALS
-472 PPTLK
+472 
-477 GREGALNEFE
+477 GREGALNEYE
-487 ASQLFSHY
+487 ASQLFGHY

-501 THVVQSA
+501 TQVVHSA
-508 QEAVAAALKLAGP
+508 PEAVAAAQKSTGP
-521 VVLKVLSSEILHK
+521 VVLKVLSSDILHK

-544 NIESLPTALDQMV
+544 TVESLPKAFDQMV
-557 KDVRTHTGLAPKFF
+557 IDVRTHAGIDAKSF
-571 IVQPMLRAA
+571 IIQPMLRAP

-586 MHKDPLGTAL
+586 MHRDPLGTAL

-602 MTAELMNDSV
+602 ITAELMNDSV

-619 KVISEEQALSL
+619 MVVSEEQAFGL

-642 YRGKPKLDVDA
+642 YRGKPKLDVEA
-653 VVQAMIGFSTM
+653 AVQAIIGFSTM
-664 IASLGDR
+664 VASLGEL

-682 MEAGQSAIAADAVV
+682 MEAGHSAVAADAVV
-696 ILAPQVLSV
+696 ILAPKAT